1 MHFDSIIKLKG
12 EDLPQPRNGAPT
24 TSDAYV
30 SELRQEEGTLGFDGV
45 VAFRDDGDYL
55 QQPDSSD
62 FTVGTNDYTID
73 LSNFSTMITN
83 IEFVDKEILLL
94 PNHNF

>member
-1 MHFDSIIKLKG
+1 MLVQTSIAYFDSIIKLKG

-62 FTVGTNDYTID
+62 FTVETNDYTI
-73 LSNFSTMITN
+73 
-83 IEFVDKEILLL
+83 EFICKLQVAMMAYI
-94 PNHNF
+94 